1 VASLDQYIVVKDRN
15 TLIRKIVPALLASL
29 ATFEANGLEPLR
41 REWAALDAHAGQRLR
56 VRLADGRVLS
66 GVAAGLAED
75 GGLRLNTK
83 RGMRA
88 VRSGRV
94 VSTRPA

>member
-1 VASLDQYIVVKDRN
+1 
-15 TLIRKIVPALLASL
+15 
-29 ATFEANGLEPLR
+29 
-41 REWAALDAHAGQRLR
+41 
-56 VRLADGRVLS
+56 VRLANGRVLT

-75 GGLRLNTK
+75 GGLRLNTR